1 MTDEQTHPDPVED
14 PDGYAAYQAEHED
27 DEATRVRNA
36 KAAAKAD
43 NAEAKKAEAA
53 YEKWLAELAEA
64 NDEAERQL
72 QAERERQAET

>member
-1 MTDEQTHPDPVED
+1 MTDQAHPDPLED
-14 PDGYAAYQAEHED
+14 PEGYAKYQAKHED
-27 DEATRVRNA
+27 DEKTRARNA

>member
-1 MTDEQTHPDPVED
+1 MTDQAHPDPIED
-14 PDGYAAYQAEHED
+14 PKGYAKYQAKHED
-27 DEATRVRNA
+27 DEKTRARNA

-53 YEKWLAELAEA
+53 YDKRMAELAEERA
-64 NDEAERQL
+64 EAERQL